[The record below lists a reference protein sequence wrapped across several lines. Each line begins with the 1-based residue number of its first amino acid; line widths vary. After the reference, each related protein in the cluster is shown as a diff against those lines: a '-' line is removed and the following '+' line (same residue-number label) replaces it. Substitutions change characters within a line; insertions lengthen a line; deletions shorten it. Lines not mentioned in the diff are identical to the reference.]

1 MESQQ
6 QSNPSTYATA
16 TETPEFNP
24 LAPDAPIAQLLSI
37 STNPQ
42 VKDLDDQQLME
53 LVKRVRTLATSP
65 QTLSAKLQTE
75 GRVRKSSKTKT
86 PEQLRRQAIIDSL

>member
-1 MESQQ
+1 MSEHSNLTTIPESA
-6 QSNPSTYATA
+6 SANS
-16 TETPEFNP
+16 EFNP

-53 LVKRVRTLATSP
+53 LVKRVRTLAISP
-65 QTLSAKLQTE
+65 QTLSSKLQTE
-75 GRVRKSSKTKT
+75 GRVRKSKAKT